1 MTADPI
7 PAPLAVTPGQFPVA
21 PPAAPDL
28 QDLAGNPG
36 EQIGSKDLSNFQE
49 VQAAKPE
56 ATSNVMS
63 KYEVR
68 ADRIKEFRVRDLY
81 TTEGLVDYSYRAHP
95 GLRIG
100 NFFSSNSAQAYEM
113 YLEDERLSEIAD
125 LTDTALAMTVGGDK
139 KEGDEILKEERIA
152 YLRDEYSD
160 PGQTWEEA
168 PKNQSGTPLIVNFRQ
183 MQINWLYL
191 KF

>member
-1 MTADPI
+1 
-7 PAPLAVTPGQFPVA
+7 
-21 PPAAPDL
+21 
-28 QDLAGNPG
+28 
-36 EQIGSKDLSNFQE
+36 
-49 VQAAKPE
+49 
-56 ATSNVMS
+56 MS

-152 YLRDEYSD
+152 YLRDEYAD